1 MILCYQL
8 VLINR
13 MIPASP
19 RNLPTI
25 HGLTDDD
32 RPDLRMALTLCSAW
46 AMKQWLEPLTK
57 ARGTRWDRVP
67 QGWKT
72 RRRWW
77 FEAPKLGWNVLNP
90 YFLGIETDDLIDLT
104 QFPVLLTPA
113 IDRSPA
119 GFHRPKARLGGL
131 LPPSFGSGA
140 PGVLVHCRGW
150 AISKISRSI
159 DSTFFG
165 ILCWLLIFSRLSP
178 FHPSLPCSTLSSQS
192 NIFM

>member
-1 MILCYQL
+1 MIYCNCSNIYIYVYIYICIYICIYIYVYIHISNDKPNYSDTITMILCYQL

-67 QGWKT
+67 QG
-72 RRRWW
+72 
-77 FEAPKLGWNVLNP
+77 
-90 YFLGIETDDLIDLT
+90 
-104 QFPVLLTPA
+104 
-113 IDRSPA
+113 
-119 GFHRPKARLGGL
+119 
-131 LPPSFGSGA
+131 
-140 PGVLVHCRGW
+140 
-150 AISKISRSI
+150 
-159 DSTFFG
+159 
-165 ILCWLLIFSRLSP
+165 
-178 FHPSLPCSTLSSQS
+178 
-192 NIFM
+192 